1 VLDEEDF
8 AKKLIPKMFK
18 HNNYTSFVRQLH
30 IYRFRKRV
38 WLSDNSMRASE
49 KKSKS
54 PSEYAHPYFLRA
66 HPVLQWLITKPNKT
80 GGKKRKKQASK
91 DSSGAFEQDSDAEDF
106 MDGPTGQYA
115 LPDIHPGRNVGR
127 GEAGPLAK
135 TEMGRLRDQLAQV
148 QQKQQQCLA
157 LIQQL
162 QNNQHE
168 IASAI
173 LIWSMGYKIS

>member
-127 GEAGPLAK
+127 SEAGPLAK

-168 IASAI
+168 IASEI